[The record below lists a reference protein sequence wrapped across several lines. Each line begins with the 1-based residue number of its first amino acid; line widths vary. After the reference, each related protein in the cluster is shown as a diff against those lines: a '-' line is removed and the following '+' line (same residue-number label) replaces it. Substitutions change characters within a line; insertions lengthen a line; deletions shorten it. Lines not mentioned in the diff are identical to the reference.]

1 MAHLRIALLAT
12 LCAAIMC
19 VAGAVQ
25 LFGVNRIVVDDG
37 QIPAAATSL
46 TGTVDV
52 GFKSETF
59 PLER

>member
-1 MAHLRIALLAT
+1 MSPFRIALLAT

-25 LFGVNRIVVDDG
+25 LLGVNRIVVDDG
-37 QIPAAATSL
+37 RIPAAATSL
-46 TGTVDV
+46 TGAADI
-52 GFKSETF
+52 GFKTDYF

>member
-37 QIPAAATSL
+37 QIPAAASL